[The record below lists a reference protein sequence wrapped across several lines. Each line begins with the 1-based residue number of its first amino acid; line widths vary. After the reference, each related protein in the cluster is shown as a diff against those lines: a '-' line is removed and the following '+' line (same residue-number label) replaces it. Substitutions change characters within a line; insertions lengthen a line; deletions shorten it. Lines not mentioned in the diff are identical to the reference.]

1 MSKSNNEFYRTFI
14 LGQLTMIK
22 RGFVTAELAG
32 KAFDTYYTA
41 LVDMDG
47 ADELTKQYKEL
58 AGLVLFGT
66 PAQAKN
72 AQALLEGSLDLSNI
86 LDKA

>member
-1 MSKSNNEFYRTFI
+1 MVRRGAIDSNQVSTA
-14 LGQLTMIK
+14 IK
-22 RGFVTAELAG
+22 G
-32 KAFDTYYTA
+32 YYTA
-41 LVDMDG
+41 LADMNG

-66 PAQAKN
+66 PNQAKN
-72 AQALLEGSLDLSNI
+72 AWALLDGSLDLSNI

>member
-1 MSKSNNEFYRTFI
+1 MNNSNELYKTFI
-14 LGQLTMIK
+14 LNQLAMVRRGAIDTNQVSTAIK
-22 RGFVTAELAG
+22 G
-32 KAFDTYYTA
+32 YYTA

-66 PAQAKN
+66 PNQAKN
-72 AQALLEGSLDLSNI
+72 AQALLEGKLDLSNM

>member
-1 MSKSNNEFYRTFI
+1 MNNSNQLFKTFI
-14 LGQLTMIK
+14 LNQLAMVRRGAIDTNQVSTAIK
-22 RGFVTAELAG
+22 G
-32 KAFDTYYTA
+32 YYTA
-41 LVDMDG
+41 LADMDG

-66 PAQAKN
+66 PNQAKN
-72 AQALLEGSLDLSNI
+72 ARALLEGNLDLSNM

>member
-1 MSKSNNEFYRTFI
+1 MNNSNELYKTFI
-14 LGQLTMIK
+14 LNQLAMVRRGAIDTNQASTAIK
-22 RGFVTAELAG
+22 G
-32 KAFDTYYTA
+32 YYTA
-41 LVDMDG
+41 LADMDG

-66 PAQAKN
+66 PNQAKN
-72 AQALLEGSLDLSNI
+72 ARALLEGSLDLSNM

>member
-1 MSKSNNEFYRTFI
+1 MNNSNELYKTFI
-14 LGQLTMIK
+14 LSQLSMVRRGAIDTSQVSTAIK
-22 RGFVTAELAG
+22 G
-32 KAFDTYYTA
+32 YYTA
-41 LVDMDG
+41 LADMDG

-66 PAQAKN
+66 PNQAKN
-72 AQALLEGSLDLSNI
+72 ARALLEGKLDLSNI